1 MNHEFAFLQLTREEL
16 VEMHRAL
23 LQRDAIEQTLRRE
36 QGLEPTDESPLLD
49 RVERTLGLSADVL
62 HDAYHHAE
70 DELWEY
76 VWFTYTD
83 EWAWFR
89 AKREVEKELGA
100 RAKRMSH
107 DELDALIEDRY
118 QKQFNRYAAEVDMHE
133 VEKTKNTKT
142 KNAKTKTEN
151 QTNKDKK

>member
-1 MNHEFAFLQLTREEL
+1 MTRDEL

-23 LQRDAIEQTLRRE
+23 LSRLAIEQTMRRE
-36 QGLEPTDESPLLD
+36 QGLEPGEDSPLL
-49 RVERTLGLSADVL
+49 ERLERMLCLTDDEA
-62 HDAYHHAE
+62 HEAYHRSE

-100 RAKRMSH
+100 RAKRMGH
-107 DELDALIEDRY
+107 DELEALIEDRY
-118 QKQFNRYAAEVDMHE
+118 QQKFNRFAAEVDMHE
-133 VEKTKNTKT
+133 AEKSQK
-142 KNAKTKTEN
+142 AKTKSR
-151 QTNKDKK
+151 KP